1 LPAQSG
7 GSEWRRRYAQ
17 RATTLRE
24 LRAREAIWAGD
35 IDWDPA
41 GPYGPGIDGASYTPG
56 WIEGDGKGTPG
67 GAVVLIKT
75 RAMTEVISGWE
86 SYGQMQDWLASRGN
100 TGSGN
105 LTAPPAARGARC
117 VAEETVLAHMLE
129 HPQDITA
136 ITEYLPPWT
145 WTSDVRHDLAA
156 AVQQV
161 ARSARRHAVA
171 GYAATALEDRAAS
184 IPASQLRAYGG
195 RTLRWALVYL
205 ARLDETP
212 VTVEAARAAA
222 IQLRMEDAQAA
233 STIIRYRSEPAPRRA
248 VTVPSRQAIAAPEF
262 RVASGPSQRLSPGS

>member
-1 LPAQSG
+1 L
-7 GSEWRRRYAQ
+7 EWRRRYAE

-24 LRAREAIWAGD
+24 LRAREAMRAGD

-56 WIEGDGKGTPG
+56 WIEGDGKGTPS

-75 RAMTEVISGWE
+75 RAMTELISGWE

-117 VAEETVLAHMLE
+117 VAEETVLAHMLD
-129 HPQDITA
+129 HPQDATA
-136 ITEYLPPWT
+136 IAEYLPPWT

-156 AVQQV
+156 AVLHV
-161 ARSARRHAVA
+161 ARTGRRHAVA
-171 GYAATALEDRAAS
+171 GYAASALEDRAAS

-195 RTLRWALVYL
+195 RGLRWALVYL

-222 IQLRMEDAQAA
+222 IKLRAEDAQAV
-233 STIIRYRSEPAPRRA
+233 SLKVRRRSMPLAGRA
-248 VTVPSRQAIAAPEF
+248 VAVPARRAIAAAEF
-262 RVASGPSQRLSPGS
+262 RAPAGPARGRSPRF